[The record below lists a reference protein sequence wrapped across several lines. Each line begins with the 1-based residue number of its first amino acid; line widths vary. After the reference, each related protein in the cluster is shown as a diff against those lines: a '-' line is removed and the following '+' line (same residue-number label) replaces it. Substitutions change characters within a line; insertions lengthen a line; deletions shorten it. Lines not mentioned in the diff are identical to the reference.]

1 MDTSKVRDR
10 ILLHLSNYESYRTK
24 RAMPYKICQPG
35 IAESINASRPHLS
48 QEIVKLVAE
57 GLLFEK
63 INRVKG
69 MDRKR
74 KVYFLTPEGKKV
86 EEKTRNKLRE
96 KSIEIVLE
104 DERKTIT
111 LKDISEYINGR
122 DPLLKALSNL
132 EDDTLNLEKKDIPSE
147 DFFVGRKNELN
158 ELKNIVDKVKEEG
171 SQTIFIKGEAGIGKT
186 SLVNEVKKF
195 AQKKDYIFASGR
207 AFFESSDP
215 YLPFKD
221 VFEDLSENPKIDRSN
236 MGNILEINGPSID
249 DQESLNNQ
257 LRATFY
263 ETTKSIKDI
272 SSEDPIIIFI
282 DDLQW
287 ADRASTHLM
296 HYLTDNL
303 DNSPVLLISAMRP
316 HYFEENEGL
325 KEIQYRIDRLDN
337 FKEIELDPLSWKETL
352 EAVKKLLK
360 ENNVPESFIEMIH
373 EVSEGNPL
381 FIKESIKQLIEDEV
395 VDPIKNR
402 YPDQKDEIK
411 IPKVVT
417 NIMEKRFYK
426 FDRDTKKVLQ
436 IGSVIGEEIKL
447 ELLLNVLNL
456 DKMEAYDC
464 IDNLLETN
472 TWIENPSENK
482 YRFSHSLTH
491 KAAYDNIPL
500 IKRRE
505 LHKIVANNI
514 LELYEN
520 KLENYF
526 SDLAHH
532 FNESNK
538 YEQAAE
544 YYFKAGEHAEGMY
557 AYEDAVEMYEKSIEC
572 YNELDG
578 KEVYKILEK
587 LADAKSILGRFE
599 ESRNHY
605 NEALIKFSNKTDD
618 IKKSN
623 FPLKMYRKIG
633 DSWLN
638 QGEFDKAMMFID
650 QGISL
655 KDDESL
661 EICKLLNVKGWCLI
675 YKGDYEEAQNIFKEE
690 LELSKKLDNTK
701 EISQSYHN
709 LGSLSIRLGD
719 HEKAVEQLEKA
730 ISMWKE
736 DDNQKGLYKSI
747 NNLGIIYLNQGD
759 LDKATE
765 YYERSLELN
774 KMVGNEKDKASSL
787 ANLGSIEYLKGKPRK
802 ALELMTECLQ
812 VFDKIGDKRGKSNM
826 LNNIGLIYRNLGK
839 IEKALENHEKS
850 LEINKEIG
858 DKPGIASS
866 LDSIGNIYVLKGKTE
881 KAYKNINKAHEIFNE
896 INDVDGKA
904 VTHSSLGR
912 LYQIEEDYEESIYHY
927 KKAIDIREELED
939 KLNHVLNLSGLG
951 ETYVKSGETDKAHE
965 KIKKALEISSD
976 LSSKFEVG
984 MSRRTMGLYYKNECR
999 WDDSVTELERAEDIF
1014 DDIKSKFYLAQT
1026 LKEKAEVFDNVD
1038 RTNKSVTHI
1047 KRSYNLFDE
1056 MNIEHKKKECE
1067 RFLDKIN

>member
-1 MDTSKVRDR
+1 
-10 ILLHLSNYESYRTK
+10 
-24 RAMPYKICQPG
+24 YKICQPG

-57 GLLFEK
+57 GLLFEN

-74 KVYFLTPEGKKV
+74 KVYFLTPEGKKA
-86 EEKTRNKLRE
+86 EERTRKKLSD
-96 KSIEIVLE
+96 KNIEIILD
-104 DERKTIT
+104 DERKNIK

-132 EDDTLNLEKKDIPSE
+132 EEDTLNLEKKDIPLE
-147 DFFVGRKNELN
+147 DFFVGRKNELK
-158 ELKNIVDKVKEEG
+158 ELKNIVDKVKDEG
-171 SQTIFIKGEAGIGKT
+171 SRTIFIKGEAGIGKT

-195 AQKKDYIFASGR
+195 TQEKDYIFASGR

-221 VFEDLSENPKIDRSN
+221 VFEDLSENPEINQSN
-236 MGNILEINGPSID
+236 MENILQINGPRID

-272 SSEDPIIIFI
+272 SSEHPIMIFI

-287 ADRASTHLM
+287 ADRASTHLL

-303 DNSPVLLISAMRP
+303 DKSPVLLISAMRP

-325 KEIQYRIDRLDN
+325 KEIQYRIDKLDN
-337 FKEIELDPLSWKETL
+337 FKEIELEPLDWKETMDT
-352 EAVKKLLK
+352 VKKLLK
-360 ENNVPESFIEMIH
+360 ENDVPESFIEMIYDI
-373 EVSEGNPL
+373 SDGNPL
-381 FIKESIKQLIEDEV
+381 FIKESIKQLIEDDV

-402 YPDQKDEIK
+402 YPDKKDEIK
-411 IPKVVT
+411 IPKVIT

-426 FDRDTKKVLQ
+426 FDRNTKKVLQ

-447 ELLLNVLNL
+447 ELLLNVVNL
-456 DKMEAYDC
+456 DKMVVYDC

-472 TWIENPSENK
+472 TWIEIPSENK

-491 KAAYDNIPL
+491 KAAYDNIPF

-514 LELYEN
+514 LELYEY
-520 KLENYF
+520 KLENYY

-532 FNESNK
+532 FNESKK
-538 YEQAAE
+538 YEKAAE
-544 YYFKAGEHAEGMY
+544 YYYKAGEHAEDMY
-557 AYEDAVEMYEKSIEC
+557 AYQDAVEMYEKAIDC
-572 YNELDG
+572 YDELEG

-587 LADAKSILGRFE
+587 LGDAKSILGQFE
-599 ESRNHY
+599 ECRNHY

-638 QGEFDKAMMFID
+638 QGEFDKAKMFID

-655 KDDESL
+655 KNDESL

-675 YKGDYEEAQNIFKEE
+675 YKGDYEKAKEIFLEE
-690 LELSKKLDNTK
+690 LELSKKLDNTE
-701 EISQSYHN
+701 EISQSFHN
-709 LGSLSIRLGD
+709 LGSLLIRFGD

-747 NNLGIIYLNQGD
+747 NNLGIIYLNHGK
-759 LDKATE
+759 LDKAKE
-765 YYERSLELN
+765 YYKKSLELN
-774 KMVGNEKDKASSL
+774 KMVGNERDKASSL

-802 ALELMTECLQ
+802 SLELMTECLQ
-812 VFDKIGDKRGKSNM
+812 VFNKIGDKRGKSNM
-826 LNNIGLIYRNLGK
+826 LNNIGLIYQNMGEIDR
-839 IEKALENHEKS
+839 ALEKHEKS
-850 LEINKEIG
+850 LKINKETG
-858 DKPGIASS
+858 DKPGIAMS
-866 LDSIGNIYVLKGKTE
+866 LDSIGNIYVLKGETE
-881 KAYKNINKAHEIFNE
+881 KAYKNINKAHEIYKE
-896 INDVDGKA
+896 INDIDGKA
-904 VTHSSLGR
+904 GTHSSLGR
-912 LYQIEEDYEESIYHY
+912 LYQLEGDYEESIEHY
-927 KKAIDIREELED
+927 KKSINIRKELED
-939 KLNHVLNLSGLG
+939 KLNHVLNLSSLG
-951 ETYVKSGETDKAHE
+951 ETYVKSGKIDKAYE
-965 KIKKALEISSD
+965 KIKKALDISSE
-976 LSSKFEVG
+976 LSSKFEAA
-984 MSRRTMGLYYKNECR
+984 MSRRSMGL
-999 WDDSVTELERAEDIF
+999 
-1014 DDIKSKFYLAQT
+1014 
-1026 LKEKAEVFDNVD
+1026 
-1038 RTNKSVTHI
+1038 
-1047 KRSYNLFDE
+1047 
-1056 MNIEHKKKECE
+1056 
-1067 RFLDKIN
+1067 